1 MARLLT
7 LSLWLMVIA
16 AFPAGCAST
25 MEPGVTGF
33 YQTWDDVINR
43 WIGKNKK
50 DLYYELGPP
59 NLHPHS
65 SADGMEEMGWDFTID
80 RMPGQADEY
89 NLLPLYGANVS
100 CRLIFIADANGLIR
114 SGQRIGCD

>member
-1 MARLLT
+1 MRLLRLSVALFCLT
-7 LSLWLMVIA
+7 LA
-16 AFPAGCAST
+16 PAGCANT

-59 NLHPHS
+59 NLHPKE
-65 SADGMEEMGWDFTID
+65 SADGMTEMVWDFSID
-80 RMPGQADEY
+80 RMPGQADDY
-89 NLLPLYGANVS
+89 NLLPLYGGTMN
-100 CRLIFIADANGLIR
+100 CKLIFIADSNDIIR
-114 SGQRIGCD
+114 SGERVGCD

>member
-1 MARLLT
+1 MIRLVAAT
-7 LSLWLMVIA
+7 LVLGSLLVLSN
-16 AFPAGCAST
+16 GCASK

-33 YQTWDDVINR
+33 YQTWDEVINR

-59 NLHPHS
+59 NLHPHV

-89 NLLPLYGANVS
+89 NLLPMYGQGVS
-100 CRLIFIADANGLIR
+100 CRLIFISDKNDVIR
-114 SGQRIGCD
+114 SGKREGCD

>member
-1 MARLLT
+1 MLNILL
-7 LSLWLMVIA
+7 VIA
-16 AFPAGCAST
+16 ALTLFNGCAST

-43 WIGKNKK
+43 WVGKNKT

-59 NLHPHS
+59 NLHPHV
-65 SADGMEEMGWDFTID
+65 SADGMQEMGWDFTID

-89 NLLPLYGANVS
+89 NLLPMYGQGVS
-100 CRLIFIADANGLIR
+100 CRLIFYADKNDVIR
-114 SGQRIGCD
+114 EGKRIGCD

>member
-1 MARLLT
+1 MARLLA
-7 LSLWLMVIA
+7 LSLLLISA
-16 AFPAGCAST
+16 LILPSGCTNT
-25 MEPGVTGF
+25 MQPGVTGF
-33 YQTWDDVINR
+33 YQTWDNVINR

-59 NLHPHS
+59 NLHPHT

-89 NLLPLYGANVS
+89 NLLPMYGANVS
-100 CRLIFIADANGLIR
+100 CRLIFIADANDLIR
-114 SGQRIGCD
+114 SGRRIGCD

>member
-1 MARLLT
+1 MLRL
-7 LSLWLMVIA
+7 SA
-16 AFPAGCAST
+16 AVLCLALLPAGCASK

-50 DLYYELGPP
+50 DLYYKLGPP
-59 NLHPHS
+59 NLHPKE
-65 SADGMEEMGWDFTID
+65 SADGMTEMAWDFAID

-89 NLLPLYGANVS
+89 GLLPLYGGNVN
-100 CRLIFIADANGLIR
+100 CKLIFIADANDIIR
-114 SGQRIGCD
+114 SGERVGCD